1 MKKILFTL
9 AMGGLFTTSLLKAQ
23 VVLEALDA
31 PDAYAVPVGVTLNG
45 GETFFASIY
54 DNDYLPY
61 TQPSAPA
68 TWNRPINAG
77 GGNDQ
82 LIDYQGSITT
92 VGINVYI
99 PITSTGN
106 TTLPAF
112 NQQISIPAEYT
123 EDGISRVVELSWEAQ
138 YVTSATKNIAA
149 TVKAIGGTLNIK
161 KLDLN
166 GGLGNDFKGV
176 LLGRFTYPS
185 TNAGTSDTTYDLRV
199 LSGIP
204 DRKFGEMTSITANNV
219 TYLPPAYRH
228 QFIYLPIM
236 GPDGRMWL
244 NNNLGA
250 YYSDINSPYFN
261 PMHQAGALD
270 ANDTPLA
277 NPTAD
282 QIKNDFRAAGSLF
295 DFGRYADG
303 LELVDRT
310 ANSASLRYDVRAFL
324 PGPRVVDVNREV
336 CPIGWHTP
344 TAEELL
350 NLNNVITNTNR
361 TLDDSEVNSDAMFT
375 ESVLKLPLTGQI
387 MPTFGPAFL
396 VSYRNI
402 GYYVSST
409 VAPYSNTPSRYYD
422 LEFHKAY
429 EFVGL
434 YYPTRSYIANSDNGA
449 IRCIKD

>member
-1 MKKILFTL
+1 MKKVLFIIV
-9 AMGGLFTTSLLKAQ
+9 MGGLFTTSHLKSQ

-199 LSGIP
+199 LSGIL
-204 DRKFGEMTSITANNV
+204 DKNFDKQ
-219 TYLPPAYRH
+219 TYGQYQHR
-228 QFIYLPIM
+228 FIYLPIV

-250 YYSDINSPYFN
+250 DYTNINSPYFN
-261 PMHQAGALD
+261 PVYQAGAL
-270 ANDTPLA
+270 ASNGVPLA

-282 QIKNDFRAAGSLF
+282 QIKKDFRAYGSLF
-295 DFGRYADG
+295 EFGRDG
-303 LELVDRT
+303 DGHELVRWNSVAFGDPLYAGQRVEESNRT
-310 ANSASLRYDVRAFL
+310 YSKSND
-324 PGPRVVDVNREV
+324 P
-336 CPIGWHTP
+336 CPLGWHTP
-344 TAEELL
+344 TENELNGL
-350 NLNNVITNTNR
+350 R
-361 TLDDSEVNSDAMFT
+361 NSIGAGSNMWN
-375 ESVLKLPLTGQI
+375 EKIIKLPAAGLYWDMYNAI
-387 MPTFGPAFL
+387 ANPT
-396 VSYRNI
+396 I
-402 GYYVSST
+402 EGYYWSST
-409 VAPYSNTPSRYYD
+409 GFPEVYNTTAAALYFNNLSSHQS
-422 LEFHKAY
+422 LGVGY
-429 EFVGL
+429 ERFRGF
-434 YYPTRSYIANSDNGA
+434 S
-449 IRCIKD
+449 IRCVKD